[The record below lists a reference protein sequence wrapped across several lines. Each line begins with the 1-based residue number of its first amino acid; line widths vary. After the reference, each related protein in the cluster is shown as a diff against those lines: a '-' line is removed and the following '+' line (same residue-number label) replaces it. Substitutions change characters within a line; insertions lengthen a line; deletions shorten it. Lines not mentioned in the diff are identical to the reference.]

1 MFEEISDPVR
11 CYHLEKAITA
21 LRSFNFDWNERYI
34 ATVMPGQSYD
44 GVFVGR
50 SGEQFMLGRGDR
62 ITIGFVAD
70 LERIPARAE
79 QISFTASDRGFE
91 AARREAIESGISV
104 EKLDAAKPGIAA
116 ARCVKNE
123 RALPGVAD
131 PVLATQAR
139 EGNALE
145 QSAATSGPPQA
156 TEVARP
162 PLIPARKITKLEGET
177 LHAAVAQ
184 TPEVARHRGTSPEPT
199 PARFSPIARRR

>member
-1 MFEEISDPVR
+1 MVEASILGSKGDPSMMRRMFEEISDPVR

-104 EKLDAAKPGIAA
+104 ESFDAAKPGIAA
-116 ARCVKNE
+116 ARCVENE

-145 QSAATSGPPQA
+145 QSAATSGPPQ
-156 TEVARP
+156 RLRWHGP
-162 PLIPARKITKLEGET
+162 R
-177 LHAAVAQ
+177 
-184 TPEVARHRGTSPEPT
+184 
-199 PARFSPIARRR
+199 